1 MGRGSWA
8 RLAPKYRRRRLAAG
22 AVALCL
28 LALLAALVFWL
39 AGGREQ
45 MEELLYPREYSQ
57 YVEKYSAQYGV
68 DPLLVYAV
76 IYNESRFRPDAQSEV
91 GARGLM
97 QMMEDAFEWTKYRLE
112 PESDAVYD
120 DMYDPET
127 NIRYGTYM
135 LSLLLEEFGTVDNA
149 LCAYHAGWGS
159 VKNWLA
165 DPAYSSDGVHVETI
179 PFADTRTYV
188 ERVNKTLQIYQRLYG

>member
-22 AVALCL
+22 AVVLC
-28 LALLAALVFWL
+28 LLAALVFWL

-45 MEELLYPREYSQ
+45 VEELLYPREYSQ

>member
-1 MGRGSWA
+1 MSS
-8 RLAPKYRRRRLAAG
+8 LAVP
-22 AVALCL
+22 L
-28 LALLAALVFWL
+28 LSLLAALVFWL

-45 MEELLYPREYSQ
+45 VEELLYPREYSQ